1 MSAIDESPE
10 TARLED
16 QSIAPPADRDMIFEL
31 MHTMRAMRRLKP
43 DPVPRD
49 LLEQLVEAATWAPSA
64 SNSQAYS
71 YLIVTDRAQM
81 SRLAVLW
88 RKVADFYLPLSGRF
102 AASSM
107 TTEQGQRT
115 LAAVRYQEEHFAQ
128 TPALIVACYNTR
140 PPRLPDLP
148 GLLRSLRRLG
158 LRDGWMVARHLNRC
172 KVLGE

>member
-88 RKVADFYLPLSGRF
+88 RKVADFYVPLSGKF
-102 AASSM
+102 SSPSM
-107 TTEQGQRT
+107 TAEQSQRT
-115 LAAVRYQEEHFAQ
+115 LAAVR
-128 TPALIVACYNTR
+128 
-140 PPRLPDLP
+140 
-148 GLLRSLRRLG
+148 
-158 LRDGWMVARHLNRC
+158 
-172 KVLGE
+172 